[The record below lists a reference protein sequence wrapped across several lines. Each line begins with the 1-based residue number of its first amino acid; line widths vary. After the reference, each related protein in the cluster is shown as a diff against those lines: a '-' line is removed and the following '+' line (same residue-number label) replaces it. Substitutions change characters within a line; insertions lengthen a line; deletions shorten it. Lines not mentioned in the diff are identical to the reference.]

1 MGQGLKGN
9 VVVVT
14 GAARGIGRAIALRLA
29 RDGAAVVVNYAGS
42 AQQAKETVG
51 LIEKEGRRAAVVQAD
66 VSKVGDV
73 VRLFDACFEKY
84 ARLDIL
90 VSNAGVTRPLVSY
103 AAVVRLVQL
112 CLVPGWYS
120 PSAGVLALRSSFPL
134 DMTID
139 DI

>member
-1 MGQGLKGN
+1 MAQGLKGK
-9 VVVVT
+9 VAVVT

-29 RDGAAVVVNYAGS
+29 RDGPAVVVNYAGS
-42 AQQAKETVG
+42 AQQAQETVG
-51 LIEKEGRRAAVVQAD
+51 LIEKEGGRAAVVQAD

-73 VRLFDACFEKY
+73 VRLFDTCLHKY

-90 VSNAGVTRPLVSY
+90 VSNAGVARPLMSCV
-103 AAVVRLVQL
+103 AVVRLVQL

-120 PSAGVLALRSSFPL
+120 PPAGVLALRSSFPL